1 MSAHQHPAVENERC
15 LLTLLTAVC
24 HHVYRIEP
32 DWSAARELST
42 LEPSDERAE
51 THRWVEEYVYPDD
64 RTEVAAQVA
73 EGVRAKTVFEVE
85 HRYLRADGSAGW
97 MLSRFAPL
105 VDETGAVVEW
115 FGVSLDVTERRQG
128 RLQVESEKRRLEVL
142 LDAIPLGIL
151 LVRGHQGTISYVN
164 QRARELY
171 GFQSLGLTL
180 EESTLLV
187 KPRNTDGTP
196 RPLSRL
202 PSYRALQGENVRN
215 EEMVLE
221 RPDGVIYQVL
231 ASASPL
237 PYVDTRE
244 PAAVEVFE
252 DITERKQ
259 VEEALRRSEERLQ
272 QELRTSRTLLE
283 TARAIAEW
291 ADLQSVL
298 QAIAQAVIATT
309 SHTRA
314 TVALWN
320 DARREVEIVHS
331 AGNEPMPRFTAPV
344 ESFSPPFQRVAEFG
358 QTMVA
363 DYDALPSEQ
372 AQMARA
378 AVGSRKALLVLLVAR
393 HHLVGGLFVDDPG
406 ERGDFPAEEIR
417 LIEGIADQAT
427 VAIENARLYETQSN
441 IATTLQE
448 ALLELPAE
456 VAGIRFSHLYRS
468 ATGAAAIGG
477 DFYDLI
483 PLEGGGH
490 VLLIGDVS
498 GHGIEAARSATF
510 VRHAVAAFAAEDKDA
525 VQILADTNR
534 ALMRRKVASFV
545 SVLLAILSPDLRRLS
560 FCSAG
565 HPNFILRRRDGS
577 TTLIGCQNALPLGVF
592 ADWSCSLD
600 EIELAPGDVILF
612 YTDGLVE
619 ARREREMFGEKRLVE
634 SLRQAGEVPFAQL
647 PSVLLGEVLGFTRGT
662 LQDDVAI
669 LAVEI
674 APEK

>member
-1 MSAHQHPAVENERC
+1 MSTHQHPAVGNESC

-42 LEPSDERAE
+42 LEPSDERPE
-51 THRWVEEYVYPDD
+51 THRWLEEYVYPED
-64 RTEVAAQVA
+64 RNEVAAEVA
-73 EGVRAKTVFEVE
+73 EGVRAKRVFEVE

-105 VDETGAVVEW
+105 VDETGAVLEW

-128 RLQVESEKRRLEVL
+128 RLQVESEKQRLEVL

-151 LVRGHQGTISYVN
+151 LVQGPRGTISYVN

-171 GFQSLGLTL
+171 GFHSVGLTL

-187 KPRNTDGTP
+187 KPRNSDGTP
-196 RPLSRL
+196 RPLSSL
-202 PSYRALQGENVRN
+202 PSYRALQGESVRN
-215 EEMVLE
+215 EEMMLE
-221 RPDGVIYQVL
+221 RPDGATYQVL

-237 PYVDTRE
+237 PDTDTRE

-272 QELRTSRTLLE
+272 RELRTTRTLVE
-283 TARAIAEW
+283 TARTIAEW

-298 QAIAQAVIATT
+298 HAITQAVIAAT

-320 DARREVEIVHS
+320 DTRREVEIVHS
-331 AGNEPMPRFTAPV
+331 AGDEPMPRLTAPV
-344 ESFSPPFQRVAEFG
+344 ESFSPPFQRVAEYG
-358 QTMVA
+358 QSMVA
-363 DYDALPSEQ
+363 DYDALPAEQ
-372 AQMARA
+372 TQMAR
-378 AVGSRKALLVLLVAR
+378 AVGSRKALLVPFVAR
-393 HHLVGGLFVDDPG
+393 HRLVGGLFVDDPG
-406 ERGDFPAEEIR
+406 KRGDFHAEEIR

-427 VAIENARLYETQSN
+427 AAIENARLYETQSN
-441 IATTLQE
+441 IAATLQE
-448 ALLELPAE
+448 ALLELPAA

-483 PLEGGGH
+483 PLEDGGH

-525 VQILADTNR
+525 QQILADTNR

-577 TTLIGCQNALPLGVF
+577 TTLIGRENALPLGVF

-600 EIELAPGDVILF
+600 EVELAPGDVILF
-612 YTDGLVE
+612 YTDGLIE
-619 ARREREMFGEKRLVE
+619 ARRDREMFGENRLIE
-634 SLRQAGEVPFAQL
+634 SLRQAGAVPFAQL
-647 PSVLLGEVLGFTRGT
+647 PSALLGEVLGFTRGT

-674 APEK
+674 APET